1 MVTDNSHCVQAW
13 CFRAGNPSLHTRI
26 RPAWEQVL
34 WGHLTATSHSPDRVM
49 FRLPFPGPQ
58 KLERSEAIAGW
69 RGIQPLLCGGQSLE
83 PDQGVGVGYWL
94 RRGVCGGWR
103 MRSETEDTN
112 LKIHNIRWLIFGEHR
127 EVKWRRKWQ
136 PTPVFLPGES
146 QGQGSLV
153 GCRLWGRTELDTTE
167 AT

>member
-1 MVTDNSHCVQAW
+1 MKGSHHGPDPPMVTDNSHCVQAW

-69 RGIQPLLCGGQSLE
+69 RGIQPLPGPGSGS
-83 PDQGVGVGYWL
+83 GVL
-94 RRGVCGGWR
+94 AEARGMWR
-103 MRSETEDTN
+103 
-112 LKIHNIRWLIFGEHR
+112 
-127 EVKWRRKWQ
+127 VKD
-136 PTPVFLPGES
+136 E
-146 QGQGSLV
+146 
-153 GCRLWGRTELDTTE
+153 E
-167 AT
+167 